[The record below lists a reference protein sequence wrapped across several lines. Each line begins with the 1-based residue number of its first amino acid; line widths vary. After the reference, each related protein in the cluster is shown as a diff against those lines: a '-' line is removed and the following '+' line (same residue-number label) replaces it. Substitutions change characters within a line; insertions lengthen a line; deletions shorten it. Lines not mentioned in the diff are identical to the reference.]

1 MKDLR
6 EKRNETLGI
15 TVFIVVVVWLLIAA
29 IMYSSITEKRGFKLD
44 NSAAMTA
51 SAASAV
57 AAAAAAAN
65 AAANEGANRA
75 KSASQ

>member
-1 MKDLR
+1 MKGLR

-15 TVFIVVVVWLLIAA
+15 TVFIVAVVWLLIAT
-29 IMYSSITEKRGFKLD
+29 IMYSSITEKRGYKLD
-44 NSAAMTA
+44 NSATMTA

-65 AAANEGANRA
+65 AAANEGANKA
-75 KSASQ
+75 KGVSK